1 MIVAAAA
8 MLALAA
14 PSREGLIERW
24 LRANAAHSAARLE
37 SAPRV
42 ALPVHAPPN
51 LGALAR
57 RELDIAGRY
66 QLAEPSSAVAA
77 TQPWWLRVLR
87 WLGDWWQRLWG
98 AAFSRV
104 HVGKQQ
110 AASIGDVLLL
120 LIGLILLFVVV
131 RLVGNL
137 QLARSDLRRNTEP
150 LTPAPNPLSLYGR
163 ACEAASRGAYGNAAL
178 LLFSATVALLDGRGA
193 VEAGRSATVGDL
205 RRELR
210 AHDAALV
217 EPFDA
222 VAAPFV
228 EKAYAE
234 RPVEQPQW
242 NRARDA
248 FDRLLKEGA
257 AP

>member
-1 MIVAAAA
+1 MIAAAA
-8 MLALAA
+8 AALALAA
-14 PSREGLIERW
+14 PSREGLVERW
-24 LRANAAHSAARLE
+24 LRANPAHSAARLE
-37 SAPRV
+37 TAPRV
-42 ALPVHAPPN
+42 ALPAPAN
-51 LGALAR
+51 LDAR
-57 RELDIAGRY
+57 ARHELDIAGRY
-66 QLAEPSSAVAA
+66 QLAKPSPASAA
-77 TQPWWLRVLR
+77 TQPWWLRLLP
-87 WLGDWWQRLWG
+87 WFADLWKRFWHTLF
-98 AAFSRV
+98 ARV

-120 LIGLILLFVVV
+120 LIGLILLFAVV

-137 QLARSDLRRNTEP
+137 QLARSDLRRSTES
-150 LTPAPNPLSLYGR
+150 LTLAPNPLSLYRR
-163 ACEAASRGAYGNAAL
+163 ACEAASRGEYGNAAL

-210 AHDAALV
+210 AHNAALV

-222 VAAPFV
+222 VTAPFV

-234 RPVEQPQW
+234 RDVEQPQW